1 MLTFKIIA
9 NEDLKFYATR
19 MNGPAQDKVSI
30 HKPLLNEP
38 VTESQRIR
46 SIDTLR
52 GFALLGILLL
62 NIIAFS
68 SPLATYYN
76 PSANNGISGLNLATA
91 MLVDIW
97 AEGAFRAIFSML
109 FGAGLL
115 IFLEKPSVGKEALKS
130 LFYRRTWLLIGFGLI
145 NAYIFLWVGDI
156 LYAYGVTGLLLYFFK
171 DLSAFKLAL
180 CSMALFVFLGLIH
193 VTSYFGT
200 ESIYA
205 DYQEVLGQP
214 SGTELSEAQYQAL
227 ENWDSYL
234 EAQLASPEQIAIE
247 TSIRSKG
254 YVENFIFTAQIN
266 IFFQTVIFLFSAF
279 WDAAAM
285 MLLGMAFMKWNI
297 FDASRDLSF
306 YVMATI
312 VGFGAGLSVNSWEMI
327 TYVSGGFEP
336 FLAPALR
343 PTYDLGRLAMAVGY
357 IGMVMICCKLN
368 IFSGLLRALA
378 CVGQM
383 ALTNYL
389 AQTIICNTIFLGF
402 GFGLWGKL
410 QRYEIYLVVLVIWTF
425 QIIYSVA
432 WLEKYRFGPAEW
444 LWRSLTYRKR
454 QPFRKIAA

>member
-1 MLTFKIIA
+1 
-9 NEDLKFYATR
+9 
-19 MNGPAQDKVSI
+19 MNNSAQDKISI
-30 HKPLLNEP
+30 HKPVLNKP

-68 SPLATYYN
+68 GPLATYYD

-115 IFLEKPSVGKEALKS
+115 IFFEKPSVGKHKLKA

-156 LYAYGVTGLLLYFFK
+156 LYTYGVTGLLLYFFK
-171 DLSAFKLAL
+171 DLSAKKLAL
-180 CSMALFVFLGLIH
+180 CSLGLFILLGLIH
-193 VTSYFGT
+193 AVSYFGT
-200 ESIYA
+200 KSIYA

-247 TSIRSKG
+247 TTIRSKG

-266 IFFQTVIFLFSAF
+266 ITFQTVIFLFSAF

-285 MLLGMAFMKWNI
+285 MLLGMALMKWNI
-297 FDASRDLSF
+297 FDASRNLSF
-306 YVMATI
+306 YVIATI
-312 VGFGAGLSVNSWEMI
+312 VGFGVGLFVNSWEMI

-336 FLAPALR
+336 FWAPTLR

-357 IGMVMICCKLN
+357 IGIVMICCKLRL
-368 IFSGLLRALA
+368 FSGLLRALA

-410 QRYEIYLVVLVIWTF
+410 QRYELYLVVLVIWIF

-432 WLEKYRFGPAEW
+432 WLERYRFGPAEW